1 MWSLLGLLNLK
12 PSVRQRR
19 VMLDLIYVNVVIV
32 IFDIL
37 VVTLLYLNRVG
48 ISHPIQT
55 FSYALKFKLEFA
67 VLNQLMAV
75 AARGLQRESF
85 EERRYHHPSA
95 HNSFSAEC
103 RHWGEK
109 RPTDPQYKLSDSVH
123 YAPQESS
130 PVDSAQPTMP
140 KSILSRGNQLLRQST
155 TESALDGH
163 SNMDEDMLGSEQESR
178 PDNFL
183 DDDSAL
189 SQAEENR
196 AFSGETLW
204 PRGNLRSKSPGS
216 QIYPQHLRGA
226 KNKAIRLM
234 RHPHKH
240 SVSQDAGNRRHSIRA
255 TTWRYVP
262 RRKRNSGEEVEVE
275 VEEEEEEE
283 EEEEDIGV
291 HMWENNGKL
300 KMKTPWFKAKVEA

>member
-19 VMLDLIYVNVVIV
+19 VMLDLIFVNVVIV

-55 FSYALKFKLEFA
+55 FSYALKFKLEFV

-85 EERRYHHPSA
+85 EERRYHHSSA
-95 HNSFSAEC
+95 YNTFSAEC
-103 RHWGEK
+103 RQWGEK
-109 RPTDPQYKLSDSVH
+109 KPTDPQNEYSDSIR
-123 YAPQESS
+123 YAAQESS

-140 KSILSRGNQLLRQST
+140 KSVLSRGNQLLRQST
-155 TESALDGH
+155 TYSALDGH
-163 SNMDEDMLGSEQESR
+163 SNMDEDVLGSEQESR

-189 SQAEENR
+189 SQAEKNR
-196 AFSGETLW
+196 AFSEETLRS
-204 PRGNLRSKSPGS
+204 RGNLRTKGPGS

-226 KNKAIRLM
+226 KNKALRSM
-234 RHPHKH
+234 HHPHTDH
-240 SVSQDAGNRRHSIRA
+240 VSQDAGNRRHSIRA
-255 TTWRYVP
+255 TTRRYIP
-262 RRKRNSGEEVEVE
+262 RRMRNSGEE

-283 EEEEDIGV
+283 EIGV

-300 KMKTPWFKAKVEA
+300 KMETPWFKSKVEA